1 LRESLTRARV
11 AFPDAISACY
21 LPSVHPLHN
30 RVLAYIDDPAG
41 DSFETLA
48 LETFAHQFEAV
59 APYREY
65 CQSRGRTPKEV
76 RQWSDI
82 PAVPIQA
89 FKRVDLCC
97 GPAVRTF
104 LSTGTSE
111 GPQSRSRHLM
121 PDLRLYERSAVAG
134 MRAYLFPDIA
144 AIRLV
149 SLVARSDLEPYSS
162 LAQMAGWAFERFAGP
177 GSVFAMT
184 EKGLEVETLID
195 ALHASENDGEPCCIM
210 TTTGALVRV
219 LDHARE
225 RGLTFRL
232 PHGSRLMDTGGD
244 KGAPRRLSRGGLLH
258 ACWSTFGIP
267 GYFCVNEYG
276 MAELSSQFYD
286 NVIAHRCAGRFTCR
300 YKVGPPWT
308 RTLVL
313 DPSSL
318 APVPHGR
325 QGLLCHFDLANAGT
339 AMAVLTEDV
348 GRAVDDGF
356 ELLGRASGAES
367 RGCSLAITEWEA
379 SMHTGEV

>member
-1 LRESLTRARV
+1 V
-11 AFPDAISACY
+11 AFPDAVSSCY
-21 LPSVHPLHN
+21 LPSVHPLHD
-30 RVLAYIDDPAG
+30 RVLTYIDDPAG
-41 DSFETLA
+41 NSFETLA

-65 CQSRGRTPKEV
+65 CRSRGRTPQEV
-76 RQWSDI
+76 RRWRDI
-82 PAVPIQA
+82 PAVPIRA

-97 GPAVRTF
+97 APPMRVF

-111 GPQSRSRHLM
+111 GSQSRSRHLM
-121 PDLRLYERSAVAG
+121 PDLRLYERSAIAG
-134 MRAYLFPDIA
+134 MRGYLFPDVPTM
-144 AIRLV
+144 RLV
-149 SLVARSDLEPYSS
+149 SLVVRSDLEPQSS
-162 LAQMAGWAFERFAGP
+162 LAQMVAWAFERFADP

-184 EKGLEVETLID
+184 ERGLDVEKLVE
-195 ALHASENDGEPCCIM
+195 ALRASENDGEPCCIM
-210 TTTGALVRV
+210 TTTGALVWF

-225 RGLTFRL
+225 NGLTFRL

-258 ACWSTFGIP
+258 ACWSALGIP

-286 NVIAHRCAGRFTCR
+286 NVIAHRCAGRFTRR
-300 YKVGPPWT
+300 YKIGPPWT

-313 DPSSL
+313 DPISL
-318 APVPHGR
+318 APVPDGT
-325 QGLLCHFDLANAGT
+325 QGLLCHYDLANAGT

-367 RGCSLAITEWEA
+367 RGCSLAMTEWEA
-379 SMHTGEV
+379 STHPGRV